1 MQKLLIKGGKKL
13 SGEVVISGSKNAS
26 LPIIISSLLF
36 DDSVHFENVPKV
48 RDIFTL
54 INLIK
59 VLGREVEFNEE
70 KEILKIS
77 NKNKNKYFAPYSIMR
92 TMRAGVLVLAPLL
105 AKFGKARVSL
115 PGGCSIG
122 ARPVNLHL
130 EALKKLGA
138 KINVKNGYIDAI
150 APKGLSGS
158 NIKFPS
164 ISVGATESIIIAAVL
179 AKGITK
185 ISNAA
190 IEPEIID
197 LINFLNKCGADI
209 KYNSKRKIIIKGVKF
224 LYPVRH
230 RIIPDRIE
238 AATYAIAAL
247 ITNGKLLVKKVNNEH
262 LENIFNVL
270 KKIGANIKIFKDS
283 FVIFRKHQLKP
294 FKIITKPYP
303 GFPTDMQA
311 QFMALATQIKGSSVI
326 NEEIFENRFLHV
338 SELMRMGADIKI
350 KKQKAVI
357 NGIKNLNSA
366 EVMATDLR
374 ASVSLVLA
382 ALSAKGT
389 TTINRIYHL
398 DRGYSKLEKKL
409 NLCGANIKRVNDS
422 RFSNCCK

>member
-150 APKGLSGS
+150 APKGLSGT

-224 LYPVRH
+224 LYPVRY

-382 ALSAKGT
+382 ALSATGT

-409 NLCGANIKRVNDS
+409 NLCGANIKRVND
-422 RFSNCCK
+422 

>member
-209 KYNSKRKIIIKGVKF
+209 EYNSQRKITIKGVKF

-283 FVIFRKHQLKP
+283 FVIFRKRQLKP

-409 NLCGANIKRVNDS
+409 NLCGANIKRVND
-422 RFSNCCK
+422 

>member
-1 MQKLLIKGGKKL
+1 
-13 SGEVVISGSKNAS
+13 
-26 LPIIISSLLF
+26 
-36 DDSVHFENVPKV
+36 
-48 RDIFTL
+48 
-54 INLIK
+54 
-59 VLGREVEFNEE
+59 
-70 KEILKIS
+70 
-77 NKNKNKYFAPYSIMR
+77 
-92 TMRAGVLVLAPLL
+92 MRAGVLVLAPLL

-138 KINVKNGYIDAI
+138 KINVKNGYIDAL
-150 APKGLSGS
+150 ASKGLSGA

-185 ISNAA
+185 VSNAA

-197 LINFLNKCGADI
+197 LMDFLNKCGAEI
-209 KYNSKRKIIIKGVKF
+209 EYNSKRKIIIKGVKF

-262 LENIFNVL
+262 LENIFYVL

-283 FVIFRKHQLKP
+283 FVIFRKHHLKP

-326 NEEIFENRFLHV
+326 NEKIFENRFLHV
-338 SELMRMGADIKI
+338 SELMRMGADIQI
-350 KKQKAVI
+350 NKQKAVI

-409 NLCGANIKRVNDS
+409 YLCGANIKRVND
-422 RFSNCCK
+422 

>member
-326 NEEIFENRFLHV
+326 NEEVFENRFLHV

-409 NLCGANIKRVNDS
+409 NLCGANIKRVND
-422 RFSNCCK
+422 

>member
-36 DDSVHFENVPKV
+36 NDSVHFENVPKV

-262 LENIFNVL
+262 LKNIFNVL

-409 NLCGANIKRVNDS
+409 NLCGANIKRVND
-422 RFSNCCK
+422 

>member
-36 DDSVHFENVPKV
+36 DDSVHFENIPKV

-150 APKGLSGS
+150 APKGLSGA

-209 KYNSKRKIIIKGVKF
+209 EYNSKRKIIIKGVKF

-382 ALSAKGT
+382 ALSATGT

-409 NLCGANIKRVNDS
+409 ILCGANIKRVND
-422 RFSNCCK
+422 

>member
-209 KYNSKRKIIIKGVKF
+209 EYNLKRKIIIKGVKF

-409 NLCGANIKRVNDS
+409 NLCGANIKRVND
-422 RFSNCCK
+422 

>member
-36 DDSVHFENVPKV
+36 NDSVYFENVPKV

-238 AATYAIAAL
+238 AATYAVAAL
-247 ITNGKLLVKKVNNEH
+247 ITNGKLLIKKVNNEH

-398 DRGYSKLEKKL
+398 DRGYSELEKKL
-409 NLCGANIKRVNDS
+409 NLCGANIKRVND
-422 RFSNCCK
+422 

>member
-150 APKGLSGS
+150 APKGLSGA

-382 ALSAKGT
+382 ALSATGT

-409 NLCGANIKRVNDS
+409 NLCGANIKRVND
-422 RFSNCCK
+422 

>member
-36 DDSVHFENVPKV
+36 DDTVLFENVPQVK
-48 RDIFTL
+48 DIYTL
-54 INLIK
+54 INLIR

-70 KEILKIS
+70 KEVLKIS
-77 NKNKNKYFAPYSIMR
+77 KKNKDKYFAPYSIMR

-197 LINFLNKCGADI
+197 LINFLNKCGANI
-209 KYNSKRKIIIKGVKF
+209 KYSSKRKIIIKGVKF

-409 NLCGANIKRVNDS
+409 NLCGANIKRVND
-422 RFSNCCK
+422 

>member
-209 KYNSKRKIIIKGVKF
+209 KYNSQRKIIIKGVKF

-262 LENIFNVL
+262 LKNIFNVL

-409 NLCGANIKRVNDS
+409 NLCGANIKRVND
-422 RFSNCCK
+422 

>member
-150 APKGLSGS
+150 APKGLSGA

-209 KYNSKRKIIIKGVKF
+209 EYNSKRKIIIKGVKF

-262 LENIFNVL
+262 LENIFKVL

-409 NLCGANIKRVNDS
+409 NLCGANIKRVND
-422 RFSNCCK
+422 

>member
-36 DDSVHFENVPKV
+36 DDLVHFENVPKV

-209 KYNSKRKIIIKGVKF
+209 EYNSQRKIIIKGVKF
-224 LYPVRH
+224 LYPVRY

-238 AATYAIAAL
+238 AATYAVAAL
-247 ITNGKLLVKKVNNEH
+247 ITNGKLLIKKVNNEH
-262 LENIFNVL
+262 LKNIFNVL

-283 FVIFRKHQLKP
+283 FVIFRKRKLKP

-382 ALSAKGT
+382 ALSATGT

-409 NLCGANIKRVNDS
+409 NLCGANIKRVND
-422 RFSNCCK
+422 

>member
-409 NLCGANIKRVNDS
+409 NLCGTNIKRVND
-422 RFSNCCK
+422 

>member
-36 DDSVHFENVPKV
+36 DDTVLFENVPQVK
-48 RDIFTL
+48 DIYTL
-54 INLIK
+54 INLIR

-70 KEILKIS
+70 KEVLKIS
-77 NKNKNKYFAPYSIMR
+77 KKNKDKYFAPYSIMR
-92 TMRAGVLVLAPLL
+92 TMRAGVIVLAPLL

-130 EALKKLGA
+130 AALKKLGA
-138 KINVKNGYIDAI
+138 KINVKNGYIDAS
-150 APKGLSGS
+150 APKGLSGA
-158 NIKFPS
+158 NIKFPL

-190 IEPEIID
+190 LEPEILD
-197 LINFLNKCGADI
+197 LIKFLNKCGADI
-209 KYNSKRKIIIKGVKF
+209 KYNSKRKIIIKGVKL
-224 LYPVRH
+224 LYPIRH
-230 RIIPDRIE
+230 KIIPDRIE

-247 ITNGKLLVKKVNNEH
+247 ITKSKLLIKNVNNNH

-270 KKIGANIKIFKDS
+270 RKIGANIKVLKNS
-283 FVIFRKHQLKP
+283 FVIFRKYQLKP
-294 FKIITKPYP
+294 FKITTKPYP

-326 NEEIFENRFLHV
+326 NEKIFENRFLHV
-338 SELMRMGADIKI
+338 SELMRMGADIDI
-350 KKQKAVI
+350 KKQKATI
-357 NGIKNLNSA
+357 KGIKNLNGA

-409 NLCGANIKRVNDS
+409 NLCGANIKRVND
-422 RFSNCCK
+422 

>member
-36 DDSVHFENVPKV
+36 DNPVQFENVPKV
-48 RDIFTL
+48 KDIYTL

-59 VLGREVEFNEE
+59 VLGREVEFDEN

-77 NKNKNKYFAPYSIMR
+77 KKNKDKYFAPYSIMK

-130 EALKKLGA
+130 DALKKLGA
-138 KINVKNGYIDAI
+138 KINVKNGYIDAN
-150 APKGLSGS
+150 APKGLLGA
-158 NIKFPS
+158 NIKFSS

-197 LINFLNKCGADI
+197 LIKFLNKCGADI
-209 KYNSKRKIIIKGVKF
+209 KHNSKRIIIIKGVNF
-224 LYPVRH
+224 LNPIRH
-230 RIIPDRIE
+230 KIIPDRIE
-238 AATYAIAAL
+238 AGTYAIAAL
-247 ITNGKLLVKKVNNEH
+247 ITNGKLLIKNVNNDH
-262 LENIFNVL
+262 LENIFGL
-270 KKIGANIKIFKDS
+270 LRKIGAKIKIFKDS
-283 FVIFRKHQLKP
+283 FIIFRKHQLKP

-374 ASVSLVLA
+374 ASVSLVL
-382 ALSAKGT
+382 
-389 TTINRIYHL
+389 RY
-398 DRGYSKLEKKL
+398 L
-409 NLCGANIKRVNDS
+409 N
-422 RFSNCCK
+422 F

>member
-59 VLGREVEFNEE
+59 VLGREVQFNEE

-77 NKNKNKYFAPYSIMR
+77 NINKNKYFAPYSIMR

-179 AKGITK
+179 ANGITK

-209 KYNSKRKIIIKGVKF
+209 EYNSKRKIIIKGVKF

-238 AATYAIAAL
+238 AATYAVAAL
-247 ITNGKLLVKKVNNEH
+247 ITNGKLLIKKVNNEH

-283 FVIFRKHQLKP
+283 FVIFRKRQLKP

-409 NLCGANIKRVNDS
+409 NLCGANIKRVND
-422 RFSNCCK
+422 

>member
-1 MQKLLIKGGKKL
+1 MQKLLIQGGKKL
-13 SGEVVISGSKNAS
+13 SGEVAISGSKNAS

-36 DDSVHFENVPKV
+36 DDSVQFENVPKV
-48 RDIFTL
+48 KDIYTL

-59 VLGREVEFNEE
+59 LLGRKVQFNENE
-70 KEILKIS
+70 ETLKIS
-77 NKNKNKYFAPYSIMR
+77 EKIKDKYFAPYSIMR
-92 TMRAGVLVLAPLL
+92 TMRAGILVLAPLL

-130 EALKKLGA
+130 EALRKLGA
-138 KINVKNGYIDAI
+138 KINIKNGYIDAS
-150 APKGLSGS
+150 APKGLLGAY
-158 NIKFPS
+158 IKFPK

-179 AKGITK
+179 AKGVTK

-190 IEPEIID
+190 LEPEIID
-197 LINFLNKCGADI
+197 LINFLNKCGAEI
-209 KYNSKRKIIIKGVKF
+209 EYNSKRKILIKGVKF
-224 LYPVRH
+224 LYPTIH

-247 ITNGKLLVKKVNNEH
+247 ITNGKLLIKKVNNEH

-270 KKIGANIKIFKDS
+270 RKIGANIETFKDS
-283 FVIFRKHQLKP
+283 FVIFKKYQLKP
-294 FKIITKPYP
+294 FKITTKPYP

-311 QFMALATQIKGSSVI
+311 QFMTLATQIKGSSVI

-338 SELMRMGADIKI
+338 SELMRMGADIQI
-350 KKQKAVI
+350 KKQKATI
-357 NGIKNLNSA
+357 KGIKNLNSA

-389 TTINRIYHL
+389 TIINRIYHL

-409 NLCGANIKRVNDS
+409 NLCGANIRRVND
-422 RFSNCCK
+422 

>member
-179 AKGITK
+179 AKGVTK

-190 IEPEIID
+190 VEPEIID

-224 LYPVRH
+224 LYPVRY

-409 NLCGANIKRVNDS
+409 NLCGANIKRVND
-422 RFSNCCK
+422 

>member
-36 DDSVHFENVPKV
+36 DDSVQFENVPKV
-48 RDIFTL
+48 KDIYTL

-59 VLGREVEFNEE
+59 VLGREVEFNEY
-70 KEILKIS
+70 KEVLKIS
-77 NKNKNKYFAPYSIMR
+77 KKNKDKYFAPYAIMK

-409 NLCGANIKRVNDS
+409 NLCGANIKRVND
-422 RFSNCCK
+422 

>member
-36 DDSVHFENVPKV
+36 NDSVYFENVPKV

-262 LENIFNVL
+262 LENIFKVL

-409 NLCGANIKRVNDS
+409 NLCGANIKRVND
-422 RFSNCCK
+422 

>member
-209 KYNSKRKIIIKGVKF
+209 KYNSKRKIIIKGEIHVTGYWYDEPIHYKASAK
-224 LYPVRH
+224 YNKYEKNYKS
-230 RIIPDRIE
+230 IKQQ
-238 AATYAIAAL
+238 L
-247 ITNGKLLVKKVNNEH
+247 ITNMSNNET
-262 LENIFNVL
+262 IV
-270 KKIGANIKIFKDS
+270 
-283 FVIFRKHQLKP
+283 
-294 FKIITKPYP
+294 
-303 GFPTDMQA
+303 
-311 QFMALATQIKGSSVI
+311 
-326 NEEIFENRFLHV
+326 EEFF
-338 SELMRMGADIKI
+338 
-350 KKQKAVI
+350 
-357 NGIKNLNSA
+357 
-366 EVMATDLR
+366 
-374 ASVSLVLA
+374 
-382 ALSAKGT
+382 
-389 TTINRIYHL
+389 
-398 DRGYSKLEKKL
+398 
-409 NLCGANIKRVNDS
+409 IKRVLSHAQYLKLFTENEYKIIK
-422 RFSNCCK
+422 NKITNYL

>member
-262 LENIFNVL
+262 LENIFNIL
-270 KKIGANIKIFKDS
+270 KKIGGNIKIFKDS

-409 NLCGANIKRVNDS
+409 NLCGANIKRVND
-422 RFSNCCK
+422 

>member
-1 MQKLLIKGGKKL
+1 M
-13 SGEVVISGSKNAS
+13 
-26 LPIIISSLLF
+26 
-36 DDSVHFENVPKV
+36 
-48 RDIFTL
+48 
-54 INLIK
+54 
-59 VLGREVEFNEE
+59 
-70 KEILKIS
+70 
-77 NKNKNKYFAPYSIMR
+77 
-92 TMRAGVLVLAPLL
+92 
-105 AKFGKARVSL
+105 
-115 PGGCSIG
+115 
-122 ARPVNLHL
+122 NLHL
-130 EALKKLGA
+130 DALKKLGA
-138 KINVKNGYIDAI
+138 KINVKNGYIDAS
-150 APKGLSGS
+150 APKGLLGA
-158 NIKFPS
+158 NIKFSS

-197 LINFLNKCGADI
+197 LIKFLNKCGADI
-209 KYNSKRKIIIKGVKF
+209 KYNSKRKIIIKGVNF
-224 LYPVRH
+224 LYPIKH
-230 RIIPDRIE
+230 KIIPDRIE
-238 AATYAIAAL
+238 AGTYAIAAL
-247 ITNGKLLVKKVNNEH
+247 ITNGKLLIKNVNNEH
-262 LENIFNVL
+262 LENIFNIL

-350 KKQKAVI
+350 KKQKAAI
-357 NGIKNLNSA
+357 KGIKNLNGA

-382 ALSAKGT
+382 ALSAKGI

-409 NLCGANIKRVNDS
+409 NLCGANIRRVND
-422 RFSNCCK
+422 

>member
-36 DDSVHFENVPKV
+36 DNPVQFENVPKV
-48 RDIFTL
+48 KDIYTL

-59 VLGREVEFNEE
+59 VLGREVEFDEN

-77 NKNKNKYFAPYSIMR
+77 KKNKDKYFAPYSIMK

-130 EALKKLGA
+130 DALKKLGA
-138 KINVKNGYIDAI
+138 KINVKNGYIDAN
-150 APKGLSGS
+150 APKGLLGA
-158 NIKFPS
+158 NIKFSS

-209 KYNSKRKIIIKGVKF
+209 KYNSKRIIIIKGVNF
-224 LYPVRH
+224 LNPIRH
-230 RIIPDRIE
+230 KIIPDRIE
-238 AATYAIAAL
+238 AGTYAIAAL
-247 ITNGKLLVKKVNNEH
+247 ITNGKLLIKNVNNDH
-262 LENIFNVL
+262 LENIFSL
-270 KKIGANIKIFKDS
+270 LRKIGAKIKTFKDS
-283 FVIFRKHQLKP
+283 FIIFRKHQLKP

-350 KKQKAVI
+350 KKQKATI
-357 NGIKNLNSA
+357 IGIKNLNGA

-382 ALSAKGT
+382 ALSAKGI

-409 NLCGANIKRVNDS
+409 NLCGANIRRVND
-422 RFSNCCK
+422 

>member
-36 DDSVHFENVPKV
+36 NDSVYFENVPKV

-197 LINFLNKCGADI
+197 LINFLNKCGANI

-409 NLCGANIKRVNDS
+409 NLCGANVRRVND
-422 RFSNCCK
+422 

>member
-36 DDSVHFENVPKV
+36 DDSVQFENVPKV
-48 RDIFTL
+48 KDIYTL

-59 VLGREVEFNEE
+59 VLGREVEFNEY
-70 KEILKIS
+70 KEVLKIS
-77 NKNKNKYFAPYSIMR
+77 KKNKDKYFAPYAIMK

-138 KINVKNGYIDAI
+138 KINVKNGYIDAS
-150 APKGLSGS
+150 APKGLSGA
-158 NIKFPS
+158 NIKFPL

-179 AKGITK
+179 AKGVTK

-190 IEPEIID
+190 LEPEIVD
-197 LINFLNKCGADI
+197 LIKFLNKCGADI
-209 KYNSKRKIIIKGVKF
+209 QYNSKRKIIIKGVKF
-224 LYPVRH
+224 LYPRRH
-230 RIIPDRIE
+230 KIIPDRIE

-247 ITNGKLLVKKVNNEH
+247 ITNGKLLIKNVNNDH

-270 KKIGANIKIFKDS
+270 RKMGANIKTFKDS
-283 FVIFRKHQLKP
+283 FIIFRKHQLKP
-294 FKIITKPYP
+294 FKITTKPYP

-338 SELMRMGADIKI
+338 SELMRMGADIEI
-350 KKQKAVI
+350 KKQKATI
-357 NGIKNLNSA
+357 KGIKNLNGA

-409 NLCGANIKRVNDS
+409 NLCGANVRRVND
-422 RFSNCCK
+422 

>member
-36 DDSVHFENVPKV
+36 NDSVYFENVPKV

-326 NEEIFENRFLHV
+326 DEEIFENRFLHV

-409 NLCGANIKRVNDS
+409 NLCGANIKRVND
-422 RFSNCCK
+422 

>member
-382 ALSAKGT
+382 ALSATGT

-409 NLCGANIKRVNDS
+409 NLCGAKIKRVND
-422 RFSNCCK
+422 

>member
-150 APKGLSGS
+150 VPKGLTGA

-209 KYNSKRKIIIKGVKF
+209 KYNLKRKIIIKGVKF

-238 AATYAIAAL
+238 AATYAVAAL
-247 ITNGKLLVKKVNNEH
+247 ITNGKLLIKKVNNEH

-270 KKIGANIKIFKDS
+270 IKIGANIKIFKDS

-409 NLCGANIKRVNDS
+409 NLCGANIKRVND
-422 RFSNCCK
+422 

>member
-36 DDSVHFENVPKV
+36 DDSVHFENIPKV

-150 APKGLSGS
+150 APKGLSGA

-209 KYNSKRKIIIKGVKF
+209 EYNSKRKIIIKGVKF

-382 ALSAKGT
+382 ALSAQGT

-409 NLCGANIKRVNDS
+409 NLCGANIKRVND
-422 RFSNCCK
+422 

>member
-36 DDSVHFENVPKV
+36 NDSVYFENVPKV

-150 APKGLSGS
+150 APKGLSGA

-409 NLCGANIKRVNDS
+409 NLCGANIKRVND
-422 RFSNCCK
+422 

>member
-338 SELMRMGADIKI
+338 SELMRMGADIQI

-357 NGIKNLNSA
+357 NGIRNLNSA

-389 TTINRIYHL
+389 TIINRIYHL

-409 NLCGANIKRVNDS
+409 NLCGANIKRVND
-422 RFSNCCK
+422 

>member
-26 LPIIISSLLF
+26 LPIVISSLLF
-36 DDSVHFENVPKV
+36 DDSVQFENVPKV
-48 RDIFTL
+48 KDIYTL

-59 VLGREVEFNEE
+59 VLGREAEFNED
-70 KEILKIS
+70 KEVLKIS
-77 NKNKNKYFAPYSIMR
+77 KKNKDKYFAPYAIMK

-138 KINVKNGYIDAI
+138 KINVKNGYIDAS
-150 APKGLSGS
+150 APKGLSGA
-158 NIKFPS
+158 NIKFPL

-179 AKGITK
+179 AKGVTK

-190 IEPEIID
+190 LEPEIVD
-197 LINFLNKCGADI
+197 LIKFLNKCGADI
-209 KYNSKRKIIIKGVKF
+209 QYNSKRKIIIKGVKF
-224 LYPVRH
+224 LYPTRH

-247 ITNGKLLVKKVNNEH
+247 ITNGKLLIKNVNNDH

-270 KKIGANIKIFKDS
+270 RKIGANIKTFKDS
-283 FVIFRKHQLKP
+283 FIIFRKHQLKP
-294 FKIITKPYP
+294 FKITTKPYP

-311 QFMALATQIKGSSVI
+311 QLMAMNVVANGTSSVI
-326 NEEIFENRFLHV
+326 ENIFENRFMHV
-338 SELMRMGADIKI
+338 QELQRMGAKI
-350 KKQKAVI
+350 RL
-357 NGIKNLNSA
+357 NGNNAIITGVEYLTGA
-366 EVMATDLR
+366 PVMATDLR
-374 ASVSLVLA
+374 ASASLILAGLA
-382 ALSAKGT
+382 AIGET
-389 TTINRIYHL
+389 VVERIYHV
-398 DRGYSKLEKKL
+398 DRGYERIEEKLSML
-409 NLCGANIKRVNDS
+409 GADIKRS
-422 RFSNCCK
+422 SIR